1 MPKVICGA
9 RARQRNGLPC
19 RQPSM
24 KNGRCRLHGG
34 KSTGPKTAQ
43 GKLNSARSN
52 YKNGLFT
59 NEAIAER
66 AALREILQQWK
77 NNYQEQ

>member
-1 MPKVICGA
+1 MPKIICGA
-9 RARQRNGLPC
+9 KARQRNGLPC
-19 RQPSM
+19 RQPAM

-52 YKNGLFT
+52 YKNGFFT

-66 AALREILQQWK
+66 AKLRSILRWK
-77 NNYQEQ
+77 DDLKDI